1 MSYYQNDSPG
11 GYGGGYNGGGGG
23 GGNRKRG
30 RDFDDEGGSN
40 AGYGGGYGGGRRQQ
54 RRFNDY
60 DQPIAPYGG
69 RDYSDMGGRGGYH
82 RGGGGRRGRGGGA
95 RHYNND
101 RDHAFQALL
110 SAGEK
115 YSIDLW
121 RLGDVIPD
129 AKVDEA
135 SRFTSTSKEDL
146 QGLADE
152 TKDLWAKGSKEDVS
166 RAFRIAYVITAYSSA
181 CLLADVRVLSESM
194 VDSIAECPHKL
205 PYFATILSLLAN
217 EAFTPPP
224 ARIPAKPLV
233 TITNPAAVS
242 STGTATNG
250 DDAEMQAAAAAS
262 APTTPATPQ
271 SINIGLEIVKDLVKV
286 FQNHLDARRWRSV
299 RFCVSPGLQACR

>member
-40 AGYGGGYGGGRRQQ
+40 AGYGGGGGGGRRQQ

-152 TKDLWAKGSKEDVS
+152 TKDLWAKGSKEDVL
-166 RAFRIAYVITAYSSA
+166 RAFRIAYVITASSPA
-181 CLLADVRVLSESM
+181 CVFAD
-194 VDSIAECPHKL
+194 A
-205 PYFATILSLLAN
+205 PY
-217 EAFTPPP
+217 P
-224 ARIPAKPLV
+224 
-233 TITNPAAVS
+233 
-242 STGTATNG
+242 
-250 DDAEMQAAAAAS
+250 
-262 APTTPATPQ
+262 
-271 SINIGLEIVKDLVKV
+271 
-286 FQNHLDARRWRSV
+286 V
-299 RFCVSPGLQACR
+299 RFDNP